1 MEASRIQGLFV
12 ASEQNNYKD
21 LIQPGNRYWWL
32 SSESVQGDASGL
44 VEGVDAT
51 TASLDQQREPAQ
63 HGEARVFYRFV
74 FTGLGMASGSSRF
87 CAGGAGAG
95 AGAGAP

>member
-1 MEASRIQGLFV
+1 MCVVVLTKV
-12 ASEQNNYKD
+12 
-21 LIQPGNRYWWL
+21 
-32 SSESVQGDASGL
+32 
-44 VEGVDAT
+44 
-51 TASLDQQREPAQ
+51 
-63 HGEARVFYRFV
+63 VFTGKNRFV